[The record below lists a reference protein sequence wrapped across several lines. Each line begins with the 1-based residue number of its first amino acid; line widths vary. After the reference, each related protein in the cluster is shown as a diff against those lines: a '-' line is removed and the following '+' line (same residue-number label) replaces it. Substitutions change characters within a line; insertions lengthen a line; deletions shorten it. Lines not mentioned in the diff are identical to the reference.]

1 MAGGPGA
8 AGAARKYDR
17 QVRVWGAEGQGRLGG
32 ARVAVLG
39 LGPAGSEA
47 AKNLALG
54 GVGHITLVDGQACS
68 EEDVGNNF
76 FCDREGLGRPRAE
89 VCCRLLR
96 ELNPEV
102 GMAYVESDP
111 TAPELV
117 KGRFLQGL
125 ALIVAAGLP
134 RPALAVL
141 DAACRENGVA
151 LVAVQSLGLA
161 GTVRLS
167 LREHCVWDSKPDTP
181 APDLRLDRPWP
192 ALAAHC
198 AAAALPGDPEAL
210 RALPWAALVIR
221 AAATWRDAHEG
232 RAPGRTDAGAFRAR
246 LLTLAGGS
254 GEETAEGPGS
264 DAAAAAALAEEPENL
279 REARA
284 HCHRVWAPLPAC
296 PTELAAVL
304 ADGQVDSV
312 LEGGFRAGPESPP
325 GPESAGSGATSTS
338 TVGEASEPPSATA
351 SGGVTAGAATGNA
364 DFWVLAAALRL
375 FREREGELPLNGSL
389 PDMASTSDQYVAL
402 QRVYAAKAAADA
414 KAVGALVSELLERQG
429 RAPDEIA
436 PATIAQFCRD
446 CRGLQVVRYPPFRT
460 PADAAGD
467 SPADAE
473 AENVEALRQLL
484 RDEETRAA
492 ASVYAALQA
501 SDAFIRHHSRHP
513 GCFQGGPET
522 SGGDVGAADLERD
535 TALLKQLAGSDADGL
550 QDDYVREAVRA
561 GGTQLHTAGALLGG
575 IAAQEAIKLLTR
587 TFVPQRGTLVWD
599 GIACATHLLQ
609 LA

>member
-1 MAGGPGA
+1 
-8 AGAARKYDR
+8 
-17 QVRVWGAEGQGRLGG
+17 VRVWGAEGQGRLGG

-54 GVGHITLVDGQACS
+54 GVGHLTLVDGQMCS
-68 EEDVGNNF
+68 EEDLGNNF

-102 GMAYVESDP
+102 GMAYVEANP

-117 KGRFLQGL
+117 KGQFLQGL

-134 RPALAVL
+134 RSALAVL
-141 DAACRENGVA
+141 DAACRENNVA
-151 LVAVQSLGLA
+151 LVAVQTLGLA

-192 ALAAHC
+192 ALEAHC
-198 AAAALPGDPEAL
+198 AAAALAGDPEAL
-210 RALPWAALVIR
+210 RALPWAALVLR
-221 AAATWRDAHEG
+221 AVATWRDTHEG

-246 LLTLAGGS
+246 LFSLAGGS

-264 DAAAAAALAEEPENL
+264 DAAAAVALAEEPENL
-279 REARA
+279 REAWA

-296 PTELAAVL
+296 PSDLAAVL

-312 LEGGFRAGPESPP
+312 LEGGFRAVPAVADSPP
-325 GPESAGSGATSTS
+325 GGPESAGSGATSTS
-338 TVGEASEPPSATA
+338 TVGEGSEPHSATA
-351 SGGVTAGAATGNA
+351 FDGATAGAGTDNA

-389 PDMASTSDQYVAL
+389 PDMASTSDQFVAL
-402 QRVYAAKAAADA
+402 QRVYAVKAAEDA
-414 KAVGALVSELLERQG
+414 KAVGHLVSELLERQG

-446 CRGLQVVRYPPFRT
+446 CRGLQVVRYMPFLA
-460 PADAAGD
+460 PADAASD
-467 SPADAE
+467 SPADTE
-473 AENVEALRQLL
+473 AENAEVLRQML
-484 RDEETRAA
+484 RAEETRAS

-501 SDAFIRHHSRHP
+501 SDAFVRHHSRHP

-535 TALLKQLAGSDADGL
+535 TVLLRRLVGSDADGL

-599 GIACATHLLQ
+599 GIACTTQLLEI
-609 LA
+609 A